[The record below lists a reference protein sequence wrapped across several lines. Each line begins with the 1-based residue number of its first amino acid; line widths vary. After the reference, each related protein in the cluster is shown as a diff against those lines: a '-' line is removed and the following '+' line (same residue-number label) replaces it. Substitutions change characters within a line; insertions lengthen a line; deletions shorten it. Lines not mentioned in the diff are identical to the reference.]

1 MRQDLNASK
10 TVYECDFVTARV
22 DKQILDLFAEK
33 PSSRWDPEFWDPKHD
48 KTLSSLKK
56 YTFKPL
62 GEYIKFS
69 LCGYRGKTEFT
80 KKGIPCIEALCILS
94 SGTGI
99 DVSLG
104 RNVPINGK
112 GDKPDKRTIVNDLLF
127 VRSGV
132 GCAGRTAI
140 VSESSKNCVLGGH
153 IFRVVLKGIEPSVVH
168 IWLKTSFGQNVL
180 NRLKAG
186 VGALVL
192 DEGDIKAIPIP
203 EFSDILRKHIDDKYK
218 KIAFYHDKAMEAK
231 AKGNESLYK
240 KDIETAEA
248 MLKELIAKTEAVIR
262 GEQEDVI

>member
-1 MRQDLNASK
+1 MRQDLNISK
-10 TVYECDFVTARV
+10 TVYDTDFLSVRV
-22 DKQILDLFAEK
+22 DKQVLDFFSIK
-33 PSSRWDPEFWDPKHD
+33 PTSRWDPEFWDPKHD
-48 KTLSSLKK
+48 KTLSSLRK

-62 GEYIKFS
+62 GEYIEFS
-69 LCGYRGKTEFT
+69 VCGYRGKTEFT

-104 RNVPINGK
+104 RRVPINGK
-112 GDKPDKRTIVNDLLF
+112 GDKPNKRTKVNDLLF

-140 VSESSKNCVLGGH
+140 VSESSKDCVLGGH

-168 IWLKTSFGQNVL
+168 IWLKTDFGKNVL

-192 DEGDIKAIPIP
+192 DEGDIKSILIP
-203 EFSDILRKHIDDKYK
+203 EFPETLKKHIDNEYK
-218 KIAFYHDKAMEAK
+218 KVAISHDKAMEAN
-231 AKGNESLYK
+231 AEGNETKYK
-240 KDIETAEA
+240 KNIEIAGV
-248 MLKELIAKTEAVIR
+248 MLRELIAKTEAVIR
-262 GEQEDVI
+262 GEREDIV

>member
-1 MRQDLNASK
+1 MKEYLNRAK
-10 TVYECDFVTARV
+10 TVYYNDFVTVRV
-22 DKQILDLFAEK
+22 DKTMLDFFSVK
-33 PSSRWDPEFWDPKHD
+33 PSSRWDPEFWDSKHD

-62 GEYIKFS
+62 KEYVEFAV
-69 LCGYRGKTEFT
+69 CGYRGKTEFT
-80 KKGIPCIEALCILS
+80 KKGIPCIEARCILS

-112 GDKPDKRTIVNDLLF
+112 GDRPDKRTKLNDLLF

-153 IFRVVLKGIEPSVVH
+153 IFRVVLNGIEPAVVH

-186 VGALVL
+186 VSALVL
-192 DEGDIKAIPIP
+192 DEGDIKSIPIP
-203 EFSDILRKHIDDKYK
+203 VFPEIIKKHIDNTYK
-218 KIAFYHDKAMEAK
+218 KIAIYHDKAMEAK
-231 AKGNESLYK
+231 AEGNEAK
-240 KDIETAEA
+240 FRKNIEKAEM
-248 MLKELIAKTEAVIR
+248 MLKDLIARTEAVIR
-262 GEQEDVI
+262 GDLEDVV